1 MLDTKTRGKKE
12 YERVITNVLSLTQH
26 DVITTSGDDQRD
38 VLMAQDKGDGWNFGF
53 RGANE

>member
-26 DVITTSGDDQRD
+26 DVITASGDDQRD
-38 VLMAQDKGDGWNFGF
+38 VLMAQDKDGGWNFGF